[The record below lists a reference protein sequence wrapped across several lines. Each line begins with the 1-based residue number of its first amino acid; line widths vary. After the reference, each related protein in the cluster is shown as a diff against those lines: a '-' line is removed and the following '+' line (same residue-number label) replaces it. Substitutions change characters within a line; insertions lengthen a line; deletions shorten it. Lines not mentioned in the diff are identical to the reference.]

1 MTGDAMT
8 DRPGFGAA
16 ALDGAALDGIV
27 EPIFYR
33 TRPFP
38 CSYLPGREETRV
50 LTEISADMAAGGF
63 FEFLQQYGF
72 RRSQRY
78 LYRPVCDGCTACI
91 PVRIPAARFT
101 PNRSMRRVLRQ
112 NGDLRA
118 SFGPPRATEELFDLF
133 GRYQRQRHGDS
144 DMALMSYEEFQLLI
158 EESPVTTGL
167 LHLRDAAGRLWACG
181 LTDVG
186 RDSLSAVY
194 SFYEP
199 DYPARS
205 LGTLVVLSLVAEAV
219 HRSLSHLYLGYWIE
233 DCRKMAYKSRFS
245 PLETFDGHRWIPA

>member
-1 MTGDAMT
+1 MT
-8 DRPGFGAA
+8 DKPDLGAA
-16 ALDGAALDGIV
+16 ALDRIV

-50 LTEISADMAAGGF
+50 LTEISAEMAAGGF

-91 PVRIPAARFT
+91 PVRIPVARFV
-101 PNRSMRRVLRQ
+101 PNRSMRRLYRH
-112 NGDLRA
+112 NSGLRA
-118 SFGPPRATEELFDLF
+118 SFEPARATEELFDLF
-133 GRYQRQRHGDS
+133 ARYQHHRHSDS
-144 DMALMSYEEFQLLI
+144 DMALMSYQEFQLLI
-158 EESPVTTGL
+158 EESPVATGL

-186 RDSLSAVY
+186 QDSLSAVY

-199 DYPARS
+199 AEPARS
-205 LGTLVVLSLVAEAV
+205 LGTLIVLSLVAEAV
-219 HRSLSHLYLGYWIE
+219 RRGLSHLYLGYWIE
-233 DCRKMAYKSRFS
+233 DCRKMAYKARFR
-245 PLETFDGHRWIPA
+245 PLELFDGHRWIEQP